1 MNRLLWFAEI
11 AVVLT
16 GSVVG
21 MAGDKAA
28 AAWSLAL
35 ACYLHLRRGEDARQ

>member
-1 MNRLLWFAEI
+1 MSKLLWFAEI

-35 ACYLHLRRGEDARQ
+35 ACYLHLRRREETRQ